1 MKTTIKTL
9 LILAI
14 IALAYFCFMSVMTPI
29 RFERVRAEREKV
41 VIQNL
46 MSLRAA
52 QLEHRDQKGY
62 YTGDLDS
69 LINFIKTGKK
79 KMVLKEGTLSD
90 LQLQAGLTEAKAVSI
105 IRKGNKKEIA
115 EFGLENFRRDTSS
128 VSLIE
133 ALYGTVYNEKNI
145 EKLKYIPFS
154 EQVPF
159 EVELNNNYVSS
170 NNISIP
176 LCEIR
181 APYRTFLFDVNRQ
194 EALNLI
200 DLQEKMD
207 KYPGIKVGAV
217 TEPNN
222 FAGNWE

>member
-1 MKTTIKTL
+1 MKKTIKTL
-9 LILAI
+9 LIIAI
-14 IALAYFCFMSVMTPI
+14 IALSYFCFMSVMTPI
-29 RFERVRAEREKV
+29 RFEKVRAEREKV

-46 MSLRAA
+46 MNLRSA

-62 YTGDLDS
+62 YTGSIDS
-69 LINFIKTGKK
+69 LINFLKTGKK

-90 LQLQAGLTEAKAVSI
+90 LQLQAGLTETKAVNI
-105 IRKGNKKEIA
+105 IRKGNKREIA

-133 ALYGTVYNEKNI
+133 ALYGTTFNEKTI

-159 EVELNNNYVSS
+159 EIELNNNYVSS
-170 NNISIP
+170 NNIAIP

-181 APYRTFLFDVNRQ
+181 AHYRTFLFDVNRQ

-200 DLQEKMD
+200 DLQEKLER
-207 KYPGIKVGAV
+207 YPGIKVGAV